1 MNRADAARELLRRI
15 PEDQISERL
24 RLPYAYTVGLVALN
38 TKDSDLRTA
47 AASMFRNIA
56 IDEGDLPSVF
66 QFMLDTLDAD
76 AKEVSP
82 RPNILGQWFKGICF

>member
-1 MNRADAARELLRRI
+1 M
-15 PEDQISERL
+15 
-24 RLPYAYTVGLVALN
+24 GLVALN
-38 TKDSDLRTA
+38 TKDSELRAA

-76 AKEVSP
+76 VKEVAP
-82 RPNILGQWFKGICF
+82 RPSMLGQWFKGI